1 MFRLFDRTRGAAVCV
16 QAGEAGCVALAVED
30 LCNDVRR
37 VSGLTLSTCSTPC
50 AQGTQLIIGT
60 LTNPAIRQWVQ
71 EHHVDVSPMEGQWE
85 HYLMETL
92 SETTMS
98 GEPCGGFMSFAPGS
112 WGLIRCIGGRKT
124 NRASWISWTFLT
136 CASGTAPKDFVF
148 ADGSSTTRIC
158 LAH

>member
-92 SETTMS
+92 SETTMVIL
-98 GEPCGGFMSFAPGS
+98 GS
-112 WGLIRCIGGRKT
+112 DERGTMWGDL
-124 NRASWISWTFLT
+124 
-136 CASGTAPKDFVF
+136 
-148 ADGSSTTRIC
+148 
-158 LAH
+158 